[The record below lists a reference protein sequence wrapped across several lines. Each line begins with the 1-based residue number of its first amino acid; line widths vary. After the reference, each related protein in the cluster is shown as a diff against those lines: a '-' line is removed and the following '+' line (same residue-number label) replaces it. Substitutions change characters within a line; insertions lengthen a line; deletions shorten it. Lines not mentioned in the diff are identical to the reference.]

1 MAKKG
6 KPAPVPKVAK
16 VQVTGRL
23 DSLTDLLKL
32 RLFEYSPQ
40 PVDELVTAAQKKLL
54 SGQSTAK
61 IQKNV
66 NRCLSRNPCFRHE
79 GKGLWCLRL
88 DGLKENDPAHRLLQS
103 KGEALRLDEINGHLR
118 DMGQP
123 EVQGEQ
129 KLVHDGRFV
138 RLKDGRW
145 GLIHWSYV
153 EPSEETKRAPEVEE
167 PIYPLANPP
176 KEPEEQ
182 KQKDLWDKLLPLPSY
197 EGGKFTPFA
206 AELVSVSEEVAAGA
220 EVATL
225 TLVEGGR
232 SSRTASSNRE
242 ASGSQEDNE
251 EVLALRQEVEELR
264 RENRNLL
271 ADLEKLHQRKEELRQ
286 ELTHVEEQLVS
297 LRVERDALKKRVSHL
312 ETRLMQLQGAL
323 NKAVADAQAEQAK
336 LKQQLREQE
345 YRLQTT
351 LIANEDLERAVAE
364 LQREKQELKKQL
376 SLWPVRLALR
386 LCSLLGLNYSRQRVN
401 LRPLNR

>member
-6 KPAPVPKVAK
+6 KFAPIPKIAK

-40 PVDELVTAAQKKLL
+40 SVEELVSAAQKKLL

-61 IQKNV
+61 VQKNV

-79 GKGLWCLRL
+79 GRGLWCLRL
-88 DGLKENDPAHRLLQS
+88 DGLKENDAAHRLLQS
-103 KGEALRLDEINGHLR
+103 KGEALRLDEINCYLR
-118 DMGQP
+118 DTGQS

-129 KLVHDGRFV
+129 KLVHDGRFI

-153 EPSEETKRAPEVEE
+153 EPSEEVKGIGASAEIPSVSPE
-167 PIYPLANPP
+167 PIYPLAKPP
-176 KEPEEQ
+176 DEPQIEKEG
-182 KQKDLWDKLLPLPSY
+182 DFWDKLFPLPSY
-197 EGGKFTPFA
+197 ENGKAASFA
-206 AELVSVSEEVAAGA
+206 SDFASEEVAAGA

-225 TLVEGGR
+225 TLIEGGKAGHIIT
-232 SSRTASSNRE
+232 SP
-242 ASGSQEDNE
+242 QDNE
-251 EVLALRQEVEELR
+251 EVIALRQEVEELR
-264 RENRNLL
+264 RENKNLL

-286 ELTHVEEQLVS
+286 ELIQVEEQLVN

-312 ETRLMQLQGAL
+312 ETRLVQLQGAL

-364 LQREKQELKKQL
+364 LQREKQELKRQL
-376 SLWPVRLALR
+376 SLWPVRLALKF
-386 LCSLLGLNYSRQRVN
+386 SSFLGLTYSRQKVGLKP
-401 LRPLNR
+401 LR